1 METAKKL
8 TKTLLPQTDEIIT
21 KPVKEVSRDG
31 FFGQYGGQ
39 FIPDIL
45 KERFDKLTEEF
56 FKAID
61 DPEFEAQ
68 FIELLINYV
77 GRPSPLYYARRL
89 SEYLGSKIYLKR
101 EDLNHTGSHK
111 INNTIG
117 QILLAKRLGYKE
129 IIAETGAGQHGVAT
143 ATAAALMGMKCKIF
157 MGKKDYDRQFLN
169 VKRMELLG
177 AEVVAVTQGDNSLK
191 DAVDAAL
198 EYYIKN
204 PETYYLIGS
213 VVGPHPYPSIV
224 RYFQSVIGNEA
235 RAQILQ
241 AEGRLPDYVVA
252 AIGGGSNAIGVFAAF
267 LKDAHVNLI
276 AGEGG
281 GEGINSVK
289 TAATLTLGQQI
300 ILQGMKTLSLVDENG
315 EPRPSYSI
323 AAGLDYPG
331 IGPEHAHLRDTGRV
345 RYFPVTDAEAIE
357 AFHLLS
363 ELEGIIP
370 AMESAHA
377 VALAVKEL
385 KNRDVLAIINVSG
398 RGDKDVER
406 IK

>member
-1 METAKKL
+1 MSVTNYLNQKIL
-8 TKTLLPQTDEIIT
+8 NSDQLIT
-21 KPVKEVSRDG
+21 KPVKQISRDG
-31 FFGQYGGQ
+31 YFGQYGGQ
-39 FIPDIL
+39 FIPEIL
-45 KERFDKLTEEF
+45 KERFDRLTQAF
-56 FKAID
+56 FEAVD
-61 DPEFEAQ
+61 DPQFNQEF
-68 FIELLINYV
+68 IDLLINYV
-77 GRPSPLYYARRL
+77 GRPSPLYYAKRL
-89 SEYLGSKIYLKR
+89 SEHVGSKIYLKR

-117 QILLAKRLGYKE
+117 QVLLAKRLGFKE
-129 IIAETGAGQHGVAT
+129 VIAETGAGQHGVAT

-177 AEVVAVTQGDNSLK
+177 AEVIPVTSANQSLK
-191 DAVDAAL
+191 DAVDEAL
-198 EYYIKN
+198 NYYIQN
-204 PETYYLIGS
+204 PQAYYIIGS
-213 VVGPHPYPSIV
+213 VVGPHPYPSMV

-235 RAQILQ
+235 RAQILHF
-241 AEGRLPDYVVA
+241 EGRLPDYVVA
-252 AIGGGSNAIGVFAAF
+252 AIGGGSNSIGVFAAF
-267 LKDAHVNLI
+267 IDDPDVKLI
-276 AGEGG
+276 AGEGAG
-281 GEGINSVK
+281 QGIDSDK
-289 TAATLTLGQQI
+289 TAATLTLGKEI

-315 EPRPSYSI
+315 QPRPSYSI

-345 RYFPVTDAEAIE
+345 KYYPITDQEAID

-385 KNRDVLAIINVSG
+385 KNKNVLAIINVSG

>member
-1 METAKKL
+1 MSVTNYLNKKIL
-8 TKTLLPQTDEIIT
+8 NTDELIT
-21 KPVKEVSRDG
+21 KPVKQLSRDG
-31 FFGQYGGQ
+31 YFGQYGGQ
-39 FIPDIL
+39 FIPEIL
-45 KERFDKLTEEF
+45 KDRFDQLTQAF
-56 FKAID
+56 FEAVD
-61 DPEFEAQ
+61 DPEFNQE
-68 FIELLINYV
+68 FISLLINYV
-77 GRPSPLYYARRL
+77 GRPSPLYFAKRL
-89 SEYLGSKIYLKR
+89 SEHVGSKIYLKR

-117 QILLAKRLGYKE
+117 QVLLAKRLGFKE
-129 IIAETGAGQHGVAT
+129 VIAETGAGQHGVAT

-177 AEVVAVTQGDNSLK
+177 AEVIPVTSANQSLK
-191 DAVDAAL
+191 DAVDEAL
-198 EYYIKN
+198 NYFIQNPQAYYI
-204 PETYYLIGS
+204 IGS
-213 VVGPHPYPSIV
+213 VVGPHPYPSMV

-235 RAQILQ
+235 RAQILHF
-241 AEGRLPDYVVA
+241 EGRLPDYVVA
-252 AIGGGSNAIGVFAAF
+252 AIGGGSNSIGIFAAF
-267 LKDAHVNLI
+267 IDDPDVKLI
-276 AGEGG
+276 AGEGA
-281 GEGINSVK
+281 GEGIDSDK
-289 TAATLTLGQQI
+289 TAATLTLGKEI

-315 EPRPSYSI
+315 QARPSYSI

-345 RYFPVTDAEAIE
+345 KYFPITDKEAIE

-385 KNRDVLAIINVSG
+385 KNKDVLAIINVSG

>member
-1 METAKKL
+1 MSVTNFLNQKIFNSDDL
-8 TKTLLPQTDEIIT
+8 IT
-21 KPVKEVSRDG
+21 KPVKQLSRDG
-31 FFGQYGGQ
+31 YFGQYGGQ
-39 FIPDIL
+39 FIPEVL
-45 KERFDKLTEEF
+45 QERFDRLTQAF
-56 FKAID
+56 FEAVD
-61 DPEFEAQ
+61 DPQFNQEF
-68 FIELLINYV
+68 ISLLINYV
-77 GRPSPLYYARRL
+77 GRPSPLYYAKRL
-89 SEYLGSKIYLKR
+89 SEYVGSKIYLKR

-117 QILLAKRLGYKE
+117 QVLLAKRLGFKE
-129 IIAETGAGQHGVAT
+129 VIAETGAGQHGVAT

-177 AEVVAVTQGDNSLK
+177 AEVIPVTSANQSLK
-191 DAVDAAL
+191 DAVDEAL
-198 EYYIKN
+198 NYFIQNPQAYYI
-204 PETYYLIGS
+204 IGS
-213 VVGPHPYPSIV
+213 VVGPHPYPSMV

-235 RAQILQ
+235 RAQILHF
-241 AEGRLPDYVVA
+241 EGRLPDYVVA
-252 AIGGGSNAIGVFAAF
+252 AIGGGSNSIGVFAAF
-267 LKDAHVNLI
+267 IDDPDVKLI
-276 AGEGG
+276 AGEGA
-281 GEGINSVK
+281 GEGIDSDK
-289 TAATLTLGQQI
+289 TAATLTLGKEI

-315 EPRPSYSI
+315 QARPSYSI

-345 RYFPVTDAEAIE
+345 KYFPITDKEAIE

-385 KNRDVLAIINVSG
+385 KNKNVLAIINVSG

>member
-1 METAKKL
+1 MET
-8 TKTLLPQTDEIIT
+8 TKNLNAITSETNIIT
-21 KPVKEVSRDG
+21 NPIKDFPKDG
-31 FFGQYGGQ
+31 YFGEYGGQ
-39 FIPDIL
+39 FIPDFL
-45 KERFDKLTEEF
+45 KPRFDQLTEEF
-56 FKAID
+56 FTAIE
-61 DPEFEAQ
+61 DPDFNKQ
-68 FIELLINYV
+68 FVDLLISYV
-77 GRPSPLYYARRL
+77 GRPSPLFYAKRL
-89 SEYLGSKIYLKR
+89 SEYLNCKIYLKR

-117 QILLAKRLGYKE
+117 QILLAKHMGYEE

-143 ATAAALMGMKCKIF
+143 ATAAALMGLKCKIF

-177 AEVVAVTQGDNSLK
+177 AEVIPVTAGYQSLK
-191 DAVDAAL
+191 DAVDVAL
-198 EYYIKN
+198 DYFIQTPKA
-204 PETYYLIGS
+204 YYLIGS
-213 VVGPHPYPSIV
+213 VVGPHPYPSMV

-235 RAQILQ
+235 RYQILEK
-241 AEGRLPDYVVA
+241 EGRLPNYVIA
-252 AIGGGSNAIGVFAAF
+252 AIGGGSNSIGIFSGF
-267 LKDAHVNLI
+267 LHDPEVALL
-276 AGEGG
+276 AGEGA
-281 GEGINSVK
+281 GEGIDSFK
-289 TAATLTLGQQI
+289 TAATLTLGKQI
-300 ILQGMKTLSLVDENG
+300 VLQGMKTLSLVDENNN
-315 EPRPSYSI
+315 PRPSYSI

-331 IGPEHAHLRDTGRV
+331 IGPEHAYLRDIGRV
-345 RYFPVTDAEAIE
+345 RYYPVTDKEAIE

-385 KNRDVLAIINVSG
+385 KNRDALAIINVSG